1 MSTSQA
7 VATFKCAKCNAKYPW
22 KAEVVGKVGR
32 CACGGVLK
40 VPPAPDD
47 APAPEAPAPVA
58 KPRTAAPPSAKAG
71 MMSDQGTAVDR
82 LFARPDADALPED
95 VEAELAGLEKFAD
108 KETTVAVYDDTRD
121 RKFPIALLV
130 VGGLLMLAQILVQVI
145 RYDAP
150 LVGSIIGN
158 VLSVVINVVLM
169 LVGVVLAS
177 KFGGINFGELNTAL
191 LKLTGIFIGPIVL
204 GELITQLL
212 GGDPAVAIIGN
223 ACAILACWFLIYYL
237 FALDGQQTML
247 CVIAIG
253 VVRVAV
259 VVFIIGMIPFA
270 MGNPQDVAFEEPEF
284 PDQEQFD
291 QAMTELEAHGD
302 DDDDF

>member
-1 MSTSQA
+1 
-7 VATFKCAKCNAKYPW
+7 
-22 KAEVVGKVGR
+22 
-32 CACGGVLK
+32 
-40 VPPAPDD
+40 
-47 APAPEAPAPVA
+47 
-58 KPRTAAPPSAKAG
+58 
-71 MMSDQGTAVDR
+71 MSDQGTAVDR

-204 GELITQLL
+204 GELVTQLL

-291 QAMTELEAHGD
+291 QAMTELEAHAAD